1 MQRADSSA
9 LPPRRHLPRALAEL
23 LGLVAP
29 PACVSCRAPVARA
42 EVLVCAQ
49 CLRGLPWLR
58 GRRCPRCALPR
69 HPARGCPAA
78 GAAFAGAWAPLA
90 YEGSA
95 RALVGALKFRG
106 ALAVAGLMGAQ
117 LAAHLPRGLV
127 GVTPPGAV
135 TPPEGLVGVTPPGAA
150 VGVTPPGAAAGVTAP
165 GIVVGVTPP
174 GAVVGASAPAALVP
188 VPPHPVR
195 RRRRGFDPA
204 AELAAALAAR
214 TALPLAPMLRRRD
227 RAPRQVGLG
236 RAQRRGPGRFVIEAT
251 RAPPARA
258 LLIDDVHTTG
268 ATLDACARALVA
280 AGCGEV
286 VAVTYAR
293 AL

>member
-1 MQRADSSA
+1 MQRGR
-9 LPPRRHLPRALAEL
+9 LPTLLAEALA
-23 LGLVAP
+23 LVAP
-29 PACVSCRAPVARA
+29 PACLACRAPVARA
-42 EVLVCAQ
+42 EVLVCAA
-49 CLRGLPWLR
+49 CLRALPWLR

-69 HPARGCPAA
+69 HPARGCPAG

-95 RALVGALKFRG
+95 RALVAALKFRG

-117 LAAHLPRGLV
+117 IAAHLPAALRG
-127 GVTPPGAV
+127 PPVRG
-135 TPPEGLVGVTPPGAA
+135 PEGRGAI
-150 VGVTPPGAAAGVTAP
+150 G
-165 GIVVGVTPP
+165 
-174 GAVVGASAPAALVP
+174 ALVP

-214 TALPLAPMLRRRD
+214 TELPLAPVLRRRD

-236 RAQRRGPGRFVIEAT
+236 RAQRRGAGRFVIEAT
-251 RAPPARA
+251 RAPPGRV

-268 ATLDACARALVA
+268 ATLDACARALVE
-280 AGCGEV
+280 AGCGGV